1 MIQTKAFR
9 KVLLITSPVISI
21 IPPQLR
27 LLLAKILIHPGLQTL
42 FDPNSIKN
50 YSRLKDKPCLK
61 KIKMDDGTLIIA
73 DINDIIGYRIALNK
87 YWDKTT
93 YNFLQIFEPEEVL
106 YIDIGANIGS
116 TCIPIANLGYET
128 IAIEANPHTSSIL
141 LKNIALNLTRNIK
154 VFPIAVGPK
163 NLNFTFAD
171 IYSQSGNMG
180 ATSFNVNWNS
190 GLNKQKVN
198 SVYLATLDDILKF
211 LNKFNKNEKL
221 KLVIKIDVE
230 GFESEVFDGAQET
243 IKYFRPEII
252 FEYNLSADSSKSQF
266 WDKLENYKIFTIN
279 PELEFSEFD
288 RSKRHENAIA
298 IPSEKLSSIIG
309 KKLP

>member
-1 MIQTKAFR
+1 
-9 KVLLITSPVISI
+9 
-21 IPPQLR
+21 
-27 LLLAKILIHPGLQTL
+27 
-42 FDPNSIKN
+42 
-50 YSRLKDKPCLK
+50 
-61 KIKMDDGTLIIA
+61 MDDGTLIIA

-87 YWDKTT
+87 YSDKTT

-198 SVYLATLDDILKF
+198 SVYIATLDDILKF

-252 FEYNLSADSSKSQF
+252 FEYNLSADSSKSKF
-266 WDKLENYKIFTIN
+266 WDNLENYK
-279 PELEFSEFD
+279 
-288 RSKRHENAIA
+288 RSILAAR
-298 IPSEKLSSIIG
+298 
-309 KKLP
+309 

>member
-1 MIQTKAFR
+1 LIQTKAFR

-128 IAIEANPHTSSIL
+128 IAIEANPDTSSIL

-171 IYSQSGNMG
+171 IYS
-180 ATSFNVNWNS
+180 
-190 GLNKQKVN
+190 
-198 SVYLATLDDILKF
+198 
-211 LNKFNKNEKL
+211 
-221 KLVIKIDVE
+221 
-230 GFESEVFDGAQET
+230 
-243 IKYFRPEII
+243 
-252 FEYNLSADSSKSQF
+252 
-266 WDKLENYKIFTIN
+266 
-279 PELEFSEFD
+279 
-288 RSKRHENAIA
+288 
-298 IPSEKLSSIIG
+298 
-309 KKLP
+309 